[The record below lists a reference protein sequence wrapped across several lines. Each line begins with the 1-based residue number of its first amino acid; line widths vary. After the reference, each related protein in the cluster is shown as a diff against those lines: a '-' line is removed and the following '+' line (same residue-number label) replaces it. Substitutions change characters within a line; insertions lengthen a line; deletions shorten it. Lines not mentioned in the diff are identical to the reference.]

1 MNLRRLTETSSSIA
15 PCRIGGIT
23 TTTGA
28 VVLMTFDMSPTMNE
42 AGDDAKRKA
51 HGIVTGA
58 LEVINQRGEI
68 VVLAEHLLPAKR
80 R

>member
-1 MNLRRLTETSSSIA
+1 
-15 PCRIGGIT
+15 
-23 TTTGA
+23 
-28 VVLMTFDMSPTMNE
+28 MNE